1 MGEGTTP
8 ISTCSSPYGFENNI
22 YVHFEEYIDGLLLQ
36 VLATNSD
43 YLIPISLQLYGKT
56 FGISNL
62 DCLISHHSGC
72 NNIWITQSEFV
83 AITQFFFVF
92 GTNNLCEP
100 AVQVLKDLP

>member
-1 MGEGTTP
+1 M
-8 ISTCSSPYGFENNI
+8 
-22 YVHFEEYIDGLLLQ
+22 Q

-43 YLIPISLQLYGKT
+43 ILIPISLQPYGKT

-62 DCLISHHSGC
+62 DCLISHNSGC